1 MGTHIYTAV
10 EITHPLQYSFQ
21 KTKSKKQQ
29 QPKKPTVLN
38 LSPNQHQ
45 AESQGLS

>member
-1 MGTHIYTAV
+1 MGTDSHTAV

-21 KTKSKKQQ
+21 KKKW
-29 QPKKPTVLN
+29 VLD